1 MSSSTVSWIVAGAL
15 VGTGAVLWY
24 NQYKQKVVPQ
34 QQKSQVVQASVPQT
48 IASQSTQVGIPTSQ
62 QTAVPSISDQAQVAA
77 GGSLNQTPAIRS
89 ADEGIYQAYWPAN
102 ATISGR
108 QTAFQPPMLGA
119 NYTDVNMYYR
129 YTPAG
134 EDLPSLHQ
142 AEQILADTN
151 MGDSEFDA
159 MSMGMDADA
168 DFLRAA
174 ATDSELSQPLRPE
187 AYTNV
192 PAIVSTS
199 TADPSPVI
207 PSMSME
213 LMKPG
218 VMDNFWEDQGAITG
232 GIQLQPY

>member
-1 MSSSTVSWIVAGAL
+1 MSSSTVSWIVASAL
-15 VGTGAVLWY
+15 VGTGAILWY
-24 NQYKQKVVPQ
+24 NQYKNQVAVAQ
-34 QQKSQVVQASVPQT
+34 QQKSQSPQT
-48 IASQSTQVGIPTSQ
+48 AAASQSTQSGLPSGKQI
-62 QTAVPSISDQAQVAA
+62 AVPTQTDQAQVAA
-77 GGSLNQTPAIRS
+77 GGYLNQTPMLKA
-89 ADEGIYQAYWPAN
+89 AKEDIYQAYWPAN

-142 AEQILADTN
+142 MEQVLADTN
-151 MGDSEFDA
+151 MGDSDFDA
-159 MSMGMDADA
+159 MSMGMDADD
-168 DFLRAA
+168 DFLKAA
-174 ATDSELSQPLRPE
+174 ASDSELTQPLRPE

-218 VMDNFWEDQGAITG
+218 VMDNFWEDQGSITG

>member
-24 NQYKQKVVPQ
+24 NQYNQNKQNASQ
-34 QQKSQVVQASVPQT
+34 QQKSQSAQNV
-48 IASQSTQVGIPTSQ
+48 ASQSTQVGIPTSQ
-62 QTAVPSISDQAQVAA
+62 QTAVPSVNDQAQVAA
-77 GGSLNQTPAIRS
+77 GGSLNQTPMLKA
-89 ADEGIYQAYWPAN
+89 AKEDIYEAYWPAN

-142 AEQILADTN
+142 TEQILADTN
-151 MGDSEFDA
+151 MGDSDFDA

-192 PAIVSTS
+192 PALVSTS

-218 VMDNFWEDQGAITG
+218 VMDNFWDDQAAITG

>member
-34 QQKSQVVQASVPQT
+34 QQKSQVVQATVPQT